1 MAEAKRQNDRLMALL
16 AAGLLALNYPL
27 LSLFSKV
34 RLIFGI
40 PMLYLYIFAVWCL
53 FIGCV
58 ALVLAK
64 PSPPPDK
71 KKPE

>member
-1 MAEAKRQNDRLMALL
+1 MADAKRHNDRLVALL
-16 AAGLLALNYPL
+16 AIGLLALNYPL

-40 PMLYLYIFAVWCL
+40 PMLYLYIFAVWYV

-58 ALVLAK
+58 ALILAK
-64 PSPPPDK
+64 SSPPEK
-71 KKPE
+71 NQPE